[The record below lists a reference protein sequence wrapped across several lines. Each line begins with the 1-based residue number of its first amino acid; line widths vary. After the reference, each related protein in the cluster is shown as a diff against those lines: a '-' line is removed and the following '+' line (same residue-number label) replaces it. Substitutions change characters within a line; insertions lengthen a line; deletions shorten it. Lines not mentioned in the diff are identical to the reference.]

1 MPIILKT
8 EQRSWRTKLF
18 VGAMYLV
25 LGVGAVTMI
34 YPFLLMVSGSVKS
47 RLDAN
52 ELNVVPRYLHDQDM
66 LYRKYTEAKYNE
78 DLLLYLMTTGD
89 PARSFRDVDPPPAA
103 NPALIADW
111 QAFLEESELPSSFF
125 AMGFGPTLEGK
136 IIQENERAF
145 RNHVREAC
153 GHDLEVFRERYQEP
167 IENWFFLK
175 LSQERLTDRTYQVSP
190 TPLMD
195 SFYAFKE
202 ELPPEDRIYA
212 SCDGAYRQFL
222 RLRAGDARDD
232 ATLSSDWGTALWE
245 TYVRD
250 VIHPQ
255 FVRVAS
261 AARAPWAELLRRNH
275 QTIDGLNDLYGTRY
289 ADFPEV
295 PFPED
300 RIHAGAPLTDY
311 LLFIADRERLEAKH
325 LSVDTPETRWRAFLE
340 GRYPGV
346 STAAAA
352 HGRTYTSF
360 DTIPMP
366 QRESD
371 LAYCTQNKGPLRGQ
385 FLTRN
390 FAMVFEYILIYGQG
404 IRNTVIYCSLAVLLA
419 LLVNPMAAYA
429 LSRYNL
435 PSQYKVLL
443 FLIATMAFPAVVT
456 MIPNFLLLRD
466 LRLLNT
472 FAALLLPGMAN
483 GYAIFLLKGFFDSLP
498 RELYEAADIDGAGE
512 WQKFWLITMNCSKPI
527 LAVIALGAFTGAY
540 ANFMYAFILCQDR
553 EMWTLMVWL
562 YQLQQFSSQGVVFA
576 SLLVAALPTLV
587 VFVLCQNVIIRGIV
601 VPTEK

>member
-8 EQRSWRTKLF
+8 EQRSWKTVLF
-18 VGAMYLV
+18 VTGMYLL

-52 ELNVVPRYLHDQDM
+52 ELNVVPRYLHDEGM

-78 DLLLYLMTTGD
+78 DLQLYLMTTGD
-89 PARSFRDVDPPPAA
+89 PARSFRDMEPPPGSE
-103 NPALIADW
+103 PGLLEDW
-111 QAFLEESELPSSFF
+111 RTFLDEGGLASSFYT
-125 AMGFGPTLEGK
+125 MGFGPTLEGK

-145 RNHVREAC
+145 RNHVRKAC
-153 GHDLEVFRERYQEP
+153 HDDLTIFRESFEEP

-195 SFYAFKE
+195 SFYQFKAA
-202 ELPPEDRIYA
+202 LPQQDRIYA

-222 RLRAGDARDD
+222 RLRGGDTRTD
-232 ATLSSDWGTALWE
+232 ATLSSDVGTDLWE
-245 TYVRD
+245 AYVRE

-255 FVRVAS
+255 FVRVAP
-261 AARAPWAELLRRNH
+261 AARPAWARMLEKNHRTIELLN
-275 QTIDGLNDLYGTRY
+275 GVYGTHY
-289 ADFPEV
+289 PDFSEV

-300 RIHAGAPLTDY
+300 RIHAGAALTDY
-311 LLFIADRERLEAKH
+311 LLFIADPDMLETRH
-325 LSVDTPETRWRAFLE
+325 LSVETPETQWRAFLE
-340 GRYPGV
+340 DRYPDLERAGE
-346 STAAAA
+346 A
-352 HGRTYTSF
+352 HGRTYASF
-360 DTIPMP
+360 DAIPMP

-371 LAYCTQNKGPLRGQ
+371 LAYCMENRGALRAQ

-553 EMWTLMVWL
+553 DMWTLMVWL

-576 SLLVAALPTLV
+576 SLLVAAVPTLV

>member
-1 MPIILKT
+1 MPIILQT
-8 EQRSWRTKLF
+8 ERRNWRTRLF
-18 VGAMYLV
+18 VGGMYAV

-34 YPFLLMVSGSVKS
+34 YPFLLMVSGSAKS

-52 ELNVVPRYLHDQDM
+52 ELNVVPRYLHDEDM

-89 PARSFRDVDPPPAA
+89 PARSFRAVDPPP
-103 NPALIADW
+103 PAKPGLLADW
-111 QAFLEESELPSSFF
+111 ENFLEAGELPSSFF

-136 IIQENERAF
+136 IIQENERSF
-145 RNHVREAC
+145 RNYIKASCEN
-153 GHDLEVFRERYQEP
+153 DLETFRARFQEP

-195 SFYAFKE
+195 SFYEFKAAF
-202 ELPPEDRIYA
+202 PPEDRIYM
-212 SCDGAYRQFL
+212 SCDGAYRQFIH
-222 RLRAGDARDD
+222 LRAGDERDD
-232 ATLSSDWGTALWE
+232 ATLSSDHGTALWE

-250 VIHPQ
+250 VMHPQ
-255 FVRVAS
+255 FVRLAP
-261 AARAPWAELLRRNH
+261 AARSSWAELLEKNH
-275 QTIDGLNDLYGTRY
+275 GTINTLNDLYGSRY
-289 ADFPEV
+289 AAFAEV

-300 RIHAGAPLTDY
+300 RVRAGAALTDY
-311 LLFIADRERLEAKH
+311 LLFLADRDRLDPMH
-325 LSVDTPETRWRAFLE
+325 ISIDTPEIRWRAFLDDQ
-340 GRYPGV
+340 YPDV
-346 STAAAA
+346 SRAGAA
-352 HGRTYTSF
+352 HGREYASF

-371 LAYCTQNKGPLRGQ
+371 RAFCEVNKGALRAQ

-390 FAMVFEYILIYGQG
+390 FAMVFDYILIYGRG
-404 IRNTVIYCSLAVLLA
+404 ITNTIIYCSLAVLLA
-419 LLVNPMAAYA
+419 LLVNPLAAYA
-429 LSRYNL
+429 LSRYKL

-466 LRLLNT
+466 LGMLNT

-498 RELYEAADIDGAGE
+498 RELYEAAEIDGAGE
-512 WQKFWLITMNCSKPI
+512 WQKFWVITMNCSKPI

-540 ANFMYAFILCQDR
+540 SNFMYAFILCQDR
-553 EMWTLMVWL
+553 DMWTLMVWL

-576 SLLVAALPTLV
+576 SLLVAAVPTLV